1 LGLAEPSSI
10 MCRLSGGLNWRGWW

>member
-10 MCRLSGGLNWRGWW
+10 TCRLSGGLNWRGWW